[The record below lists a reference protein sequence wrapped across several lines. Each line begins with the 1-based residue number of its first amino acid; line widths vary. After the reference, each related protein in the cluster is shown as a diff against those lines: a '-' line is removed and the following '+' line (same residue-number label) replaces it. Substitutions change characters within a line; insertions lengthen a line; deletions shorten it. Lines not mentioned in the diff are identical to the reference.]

1 MSIKEVFERDKTVF
15 RDFDFNMWDRY
26 YKAINRRVPVESVS
40 EAPFYLELSEGEQ
53 ECYVESLK
61 SLEEERKS
69 FPQAAYEVRLKDF
82 D

>member
-15 RDFDFNMWDRY
+15 RDFDFNMWNRY
-26 YKAINRRVPVESVS
+26 YKALNRGVPAEKVS
-40 EAPFYLELSEGEQ
+40 KAPYYLELSEREK